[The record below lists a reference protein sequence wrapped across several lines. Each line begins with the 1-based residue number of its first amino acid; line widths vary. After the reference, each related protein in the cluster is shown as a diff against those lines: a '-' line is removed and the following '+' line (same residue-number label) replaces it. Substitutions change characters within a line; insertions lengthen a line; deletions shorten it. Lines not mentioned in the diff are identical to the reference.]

1 MDLILRLIKHIT
13 AQKLVALR
21 DDLMHIHS
29 RRTQLPVLR
38 YNGNRTIC
46 IRWESKSVG
55 NVRVLPFDRPSKQ
68 AIHATFV
75 SRDDDDGQQSVHLKK
90 AEASLCWSRRRNHA
104 REMLLLSPVQYLS
117 FLSEQEGEG
126 RDACLVLVTLASR
139 LVFCQGLCF
148 GHPCA
153 MRSRKNEKK
162 EAHVLVAKLEDRV
175 EDRWKKQRVWAG

>member
-1 MDLILRLIKHIT
+1 MDLILRLIKPIT

-68 AIHATFV
+68 AIHATFA
-75 SRDDDDGQQSVHLKK
+75 SRDDDDGHGLLARFWARQQSVHLKK
-90 AEASLCWSRRRNHA
+90 AEASAGHDAEITR
-104 REMLLLSPVQYLS
+104 
-117 FLSEQEGEG
+117 G
-126 RDACLVLVTLASR
+126 RCCCSR
-139 LVFCQGLCF
+139 LYNTS
-148 GHPCA
+148 H
-153 MRSRKNEKK
+153 S
-162 EAHVLVAKLEDRV
+162 
-175 EDRWKKQRVWAG
+175 